1 MSSSI
6 VAIHI
11 GSPDLDPN
19 YFSLIRTTRSY
30 KYYTKKDQMA
40 SNDEIDELMRQLND
54 LAMGGSKRRRTC
66 RRTRKGRK
74 SRKSRK

>member
-6 VAIHI
+6 VAIAI

-19 YFSLIRTTRSY
+19 YFSLIRTTRHF
-30 KYYTKKDQMA
+30 KYYSKKDQPA
-40 SNDEIDELMRQLND
+40 SDDEIDKLMRQLEG
-54 LAMGGSKRRRTC
+54 LGMGGSKRRRTC
-66 RRTRKGRK
+66 RRSRKGRK